1 MSAEKK
7 YVFVT
12 FLWEISFQLM
22 KYVIISVILIF
33 LNPSAHTSAHYPT
46 QHPNPSLLLKL
57 NWPLRASLVHP
68 QYTHEAF
75 MIEIRCLEGTFG
87 CKSYDLS
94 DWYRLY
100 IGCKKAGSTIT
111 NQNKGLLDRIRLI
124 PRQWG
129 RQ

>member
-1 MSAEKK
+1 MCDGVPLSSTQNHILPQKMSRPEDDEWI
-7 YVFVT
+7 T
-12 FLWEISFQLM
+12 ET
-22 KYVIISVILIF
+22 
-33 LNPSAHTSAHYPT
+33 P
-46 QHPNPSLLLKL
+46 
-57 NWPLRASLVHP
+57 
-68 QYTHEAF
+68 HEAF

-124 PRQWG
+124 PRQ
-129 RQ
+129 